1 MSSRLGLALVP
12 VLLALG
18 CGDDSG
24 PAGGDLAGGDLASAD
39 LSTPGNV
46 DLASAAYP
54 AGPYGHDVGS
64 VIPPL
69 VWEGYADPAAD
80 ALANTKPY
88 GPYSMNDLRLSGKAY
103 GIVHLS
109 AFS

>member
-12 VLLALG
+12 VLFVFG
-18 CGDDSG
+18 CGDDSAS
-24 PAGGDLAGGDLASAD
+24 AGGDLALAD
-39 LSTPGNV
+39 LSIAQGT
-46 DLASAAYP
+46 DLATSAYP

-64 VIPPL
+64 TIAPL
-69 VWEGYADPAAD
+69 VWEGYADPLAD
-80 ALANTKPY
+80 ALATTKPY